1 MAPDSAA
8 TLTSGELA
16 PSERVVLNGQR
27 FTTAQ
32 VLLGVTGDTQVELLQ
47 NEAKVSAP
55 QLGQAVLAVALL
67 ANDRAGSIRLDP
79 RQKKTLLGL
88 SSEDTLYADPGTN
101 AVDWPASSLEARV
114 CSLAEQ
120 LYNDKGRHEVV
131 EIVAELLPAS
141 ADPWVSAVD
150 LVKAGLGARGLLET
164 TEVADL
170 QILKRWVLPESTR
183 ALAAKQS
190 VSPVEQL
197 LADCERDRP
206 EVWTRLVDQIKQAVT
221 RRTQRDASAT

>member
-1 MAPDSAA
+1 MAQDAAA

-16 PSERVVLNGQR
+16 PSELVVLNGQR

-32 VLLGVTGDTQVELLQ
+32 VLLGATGDTQVELLTS
-47 NEAKVSAP
+47 EAKVSAT

-67 ANDRAGSIRLDP
+67 ANDRAGTIRLDP

-88 SSEDTLYADPGTN
+88 SSEDTLYADPDTN

-131 EIVAELLPAS
+131 EIVAELLPGS
-141 ADPWVSAVD
+141 PDPWVSAVD

-170 QILKRWVLPESTR
+170 KILRRWVLPESTR

-197 LADCERDRP
+197 VADCERDRP
-206 EVWTRLVDQIKQAVT
+206 EVWNRLVDQIKQAVT
-221 RRTQRDASAT
+221 RRTERDASAT